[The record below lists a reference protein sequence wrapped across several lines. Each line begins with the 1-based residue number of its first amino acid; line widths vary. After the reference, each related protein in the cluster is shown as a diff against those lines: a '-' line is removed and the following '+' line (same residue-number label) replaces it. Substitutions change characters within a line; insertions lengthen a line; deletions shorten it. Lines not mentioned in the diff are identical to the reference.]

1 MPTMHVCAHSSS
13 VGSNSSQVRYSGLT
27 RSRAG
32 LSSTFAGIKV
42 TLIGR
47 GGSTPGGIDGLA
59 NRAAQP
65 S

>member
-1 MPTMHVCAHSSS
+1 
-13 VGSNSSQVRYSGLT
+13 LT